1 VPSLWS
7 GKPVGGA
14 ILRAMRSRDG
24 IACTQCGAS
33 VRPGA
38 RFCVSCG
45 QPLETPPAALPSE
58 TASNPRSPAIQPME
72 LAAAAQAFQLP
83 EITAL
88 FLRDDGG
95 SAALDVAGCHV
106 WR

>member
-1 VPSLWS
+1 
-7 GKPVGGA
+7 
-14 ILRAMRSRDG
+14 
-24 IACTQCGAS
+24 
-33 VRPGA
+33 
-38 RFCVSCG
+38 
-45 QPLETPPAALPSE
+45 
-58 TASNPRSPAIQPME
+58 ME